1 MIRCGLNTR
10 LLEIQNNLLKIKS
23 QYRFGIVDD
32 VDEFKFTSRSIGV
45 IIDGETTK
53 NGQRYVNLSFY
64 YSENKIDNQ
73 LLNFRDKV
81 REFIEFLD
89 NNEDNDFDSS
99 NFETKIEYGNI
110 EDETQRASL
119 RTAIIKKTYRIT
131 NLLIDIDDNEYQKM
145 SENIYLKCEE
155 GM

>member
-1 MIRCGLNTR
+1 MIRCGLNAK
-10 LLEIQNNLLKIKS
+10 LINIKDNLLKVQS

-32 VDEFKFTSRSIGV
+32 VEEFKFTSRSIGV
-45 IIDGETTK
+45 IIDGETMK

-64 YSENKIDNQ
+64 YSENKLTNK
-73 LLNFRDKV
+73 LLNFREQV

-89 NNEDNDFDSS
+89 SQEDNSFDSY

-119 RTAIIKKTYRIT
+119 RTAIIKRTYKIT
-131 NLLIDIDDNEYQKM
+131 NLLINTEDNEYEKM
-145 SENIYLKCEE
+145 NENIYLQYD
-155 GM
+155 

>member
-1 MIRCGLNTR
+1 MIRCGLNAK
-10 LLEIQNNLLKIKS
+10 LINIKDNLLKVKS

-32 VDEFKFTSRSIGV
+32 VEEFKFTSRSIGV
-45 IIDGETTK
+45 IIDGETMK

-64 YSENKIDNQ
+64 YSENKLINK
-73 LLNFRDKV
+73 LLNFREQV

-89 NNEDNDFDSS
+89 SQEDNSFDSY

-119 RTAIIKKTYRIT
+119 RTAIIKRTYKIT
-131 NLLIDIDDNEYQKM
+131 NLLINTEDNEYEKM
-145 SENIYLKCEE
+145 NENIYLQYD
-155 GM
+155 

>member
-1 MIRCGLNTR
+1 MIRCGLNAK
-10 LLEIQNNLLKIKS
+10 LINIKDNLLKVKS

-32 VDEFKFTSRSIGV
+32 VEEFKFTSRSIGV
-45 IIDGETTK
+45 IIDGETMK

-64 YSENKIDNQ
+64 YSENKLTNK
-73 LLNFRDKV
+73 LLNFREQV

-89 NNEDNDFDSS
+89 SQEDNSFDSY

-119 RTAIIKKTYRIT
+119 RTAIIKRTYKIT
-131 NLLIDIDDNEYQKM
+131 NLLINTEDNEYEKM
-145 SENIYLKCEE
+145 NENIYLQYD
-155 GM
+155 

>member
-1 MIRCGLNTR
+1 MIRCGLNAK
-10 LLEIQNNLLKIKS
+10 LINIKDNLLKVKS

-32 VDEFKFTSRSIGV
+32 VEEFKFTSRSIGV
-45 IIDGETTK
+45 IIDGETMK

-64 YSENKIDNQ
+64 YSENKLTNK
-73 LLNFRDKV
+73 LLNFREQV

-89 NNEDNDFDSS
+89 SQEDNSFDSY

-119 RTAIIKKTYRIT
+119 RTAIIKRTYKIT
-131 NLLIDIDDNEYQKM
+131 NLLINTEDNEYEKM
-145 SENIYLKCEE
+145 NENINLQYD
-155 GM
+155 